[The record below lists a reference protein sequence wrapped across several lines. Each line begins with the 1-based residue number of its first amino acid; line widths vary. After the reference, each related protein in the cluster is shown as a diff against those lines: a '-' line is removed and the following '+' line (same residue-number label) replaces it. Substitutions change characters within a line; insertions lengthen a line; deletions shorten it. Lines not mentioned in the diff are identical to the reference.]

1 MREDSSFQIDLL
13 HESPYVHQQVA
24 DTFEVSR
31 HIVVGHD
38 FAQVCRSRTIE
49 DDDVYHFVAQF
60 DIQAVDDAFC
70 VVYFG
75 I

>member
-1 MREDSSFQIDLL
+1 MGKDSSLQIDLL

-24 DTFEVSR
+24 DAFQVSR

-38 FAQVCRSRTIE
+38 FAQVCCSRAVE
-49 DDDVYHFVAQF
+49 DDDVYHFVTQF
-60 DIQAVDDAFC
+60 YIQAVDDAFR

-75 I
+75 V

>member
-38 FAQVCRSRTIE
+38 FAQGLSLADYRGR
-49 DDDVYHFVAQF
+49 
-60 DIQAVDDAFC
+60 
-70 VVYFG
+70 
-75 I
+75 